1 MEVQPADTS
10 QAANCD
16 HIPIIDL
23 SSIDS
28 PHLEDRRQ
36 LAQSIYDAC
45 TQVGFFYIKN
55 HGIPDEMI
63 SGIHQAA
70 ERFFNLPEEEK
81 MKVYIG
87 KSKKFRGYSP
97 IGGERSTGT
106 DDDPI
111 PKEEATGV
119 LSEAF
124 DVGYELA
131 MDFRKKKDDVL
142 PTDTYELYGDNQ
154 WPDHETLTGFSQTYI
169 QYCGTLLEL
178 CRKLMKIFALSLDVS
193 EDFFESKI
201 RNPGITSR
209 MMHYPAQPAT
219 ETREGLGAHTDYEC
233 FTILSQGSVP
243 GLQVLS
249 HSGDWILARP
259 IPGTM
264 VVNIADCLSTWTNKK
279 FKSTIHRVTNLSGEE
294 RYSIPFFFGVD
305 YDATVS
311 VLENHTS
318 IDNPP
323 CVAPFKAGEWV
334 REKLAKAYVGYE
346 G

>member
-1 MEVQPADTS
+1 MATSNMEEQPDNTS

-28 PHLEDRRQ
+28 PHIEDRRQ

-55 HGIPDEMI
+55 HGIPEEMI

-70 ERFFNLPEEEK
+70 ERFFSLPEEQK

-87 KSKKFRGYSP
+87 HSKKFRGYSP

-111 PKEEATGV
+111 PIEEAT
-119 LSEAF
+119 E
-124 DVGYELA
+124 
-131 MDFRKKKDDVL
+131 KNDVL
-142 PTDTYELYGDNQ
+142 PTDIYELYGDNQ
-154 WPDHETLTGFSQTYI
+154 WPDQETLAGFSQTYI
-169 QYCGTLLEL
+169 QYCGTLLEF
-178 CRKLMKIFALSLDVS
+178 CRKLMKIFALSLDVP

-233 FTILSQGSVP
+233 FTILSQDSVP

>member
-1 MEVQPADTS
+1 MDEQPADSS
-10 QAANCD
+10 QTANCD

-28 PHLEDRRQ
+28 PHIEDRRQ
-36 LAQSIYDAC
+36 LAQNIYGAC
-45 TQVGFFYIKN
+45 TQVGFFYVKN
-55 HGIPDEMI
+55 HGISEESI

-70 ERFFNLPEEEK
+70 ERFFNLPEDQK

-87 KSKKFRGYSP
+87 NSKVKIPGYSP

-106 DDDPI
+106 DDEPI
-111 PKEEATGV
+111 SVEEATGV

-131 MDFRKKKDDVL
+131 MDFQKSKDDVL
-142 PTDTYELYGDNQ
+142 PPDIYRLYGDNQ
-154 WPDHETLTGFSQTYI
+154 WPDQETLAGFSQTYI
-169 QYCGTLLEL
+169 QYCGTLLEF
-178 CRKLMKIFALSLDVS
+178 CRRLMKIFALSLDVP
-193 EDFFESKI
+193 EEYFDSKI
-201 RNPGITSR
+201 RNPGVTSR

-219 ETREGLGAHTDYEC
+219 ETREGLGAHTDFEC

-249 HSGDWILARP
+249 HS
-259 IPGTM
+259 
-264 VVNIADCLSTWTNKK
+264 
-279 FKSTIHRVTNLSGEE
+279 
-294 RYSIPFFFGVD
+294 
-305 YDATVS
+305 VS

-318 IDNPP
+318 VNDPP
-323 CVAPFKAGEWV
+323 CIAPFKAGEWV